1 MSDDDRN
8 YDQQCEDLA
17 RFWLDDQ
24 NANATGI
31 RVTFTETDVR
41 KLANE
46 IQHTI
51 EDFVSRKNPPPQ
63 RRKS

>member
-17 RFWLDDQ
+17 RFWLNDQ
-24 NANATGI
+24 NVNATGI
-31 RVTFTETDVR
+31 RVLFTEADVR

-46 IQHTI
+46 IQHVI
-51 EDFVSRKNPPPQ
+51 EDFVSRKNLPPQ
-63 RRKS
+63 RKKS